1 MASPKVPSAALL
13 RSLRALTCEA
23 PSAVRSYSSTRTL
36 QQEAQATAKPAL
48 DPETVA
54 TYREEWELTKAGT
67 PPIGSRRR
75 RLALQQTSNIPFDA
89 LPYQCFQEARQIL
102 IQDRAEKLKQIET
115 ERGRIQRLRDT
126 DASQINGGEIHKARR
141 LKSMEEHLDK
151 LKIYADIND
160 PNVKRRFE
168 DGKGMSTG
176 TRSSRKLTSAGD
188 LNKPIYRFLA
198 DRKWREYRRKIQV
211 QRIETMKVVPD
222 VVPTCELE
230 VDIRMYFGRKQ
241 VAPGDFV
248 DSAVSENL
256 MQLTIQSFAR
266 GERLISIAVINPD
279 VPNIETDL
287 FDSRCHFLATNI
299 PITPTTPLVDLS
311 KLSESQV
318 IFPWLPPYAQK
329 GSPYHRMS
337 VVVLEHEN
345 NVPLEKEAIAN
356 MFNRKTF
363 HIRHALTRYPVKPI
377 GAALFRTKWDDN
389 MADVMTRNG
398 FEGAN
403 IELKRRK
410 VEPLP
415 YKRRNPSSFR

>member
-1 MASPKVPSAALL
+1 
-13 RSLRALTCEA
+13 
-23 PSAVRSYSSTRTL
+23 
-36 QQEAQATAKPAL
+36 
-48 DPETVA
+48 
-54 TYREEWELTKAGT
+54 
-67 PPIGSRRR
+67 
-75 RLALQQTSNIPFDA
+75 
-89 LPYQCFQEARQIL
+89 
-102 IQDRAEKLKQIET
+102 
-115 ERGRIQRLRDT
+115 
-126 DASQINGGEIHKARR
+126 
-141 LKSMEEHLDK
+141 MEEHLDK

-168 DGKGMSTG
+168 DGKGMSIG

-345 NVPLEKEAIAN
+345 NVPLEKEAIVN